1 MDWIGEIEKHA
12 GALGRPPMFDE
23 AMTTLA
29 FRIENSMKDEVKFL
43 AEYLTKRR
51 KSKSSAGAVAR
62 TFISSGLREMREPFP
77 EHWISEIVKHSRGK
91 SEEVLTT
98 LSFRLERSLKKDVDV
113 VARRLSR
120 HFTGSFKSSSSIGA
134 IARAFIAAGLEQT
147 QAQYPEF
154 KTFLIERLQEGR
166 RSQTKRPPMPRA
178 NDEKL
183 QKSKATDNVKKRPPG
198 GHRGRQG
205 GSV

>member
-1 MDWIGEIEKHA
+1 M
-12 GALGRPPMFDE
+12 
-23 AMTTLA
+23 
-29 FRIENSMKDEVKFL
+29 
-43 AEYLTKRR
+43 
-51 KSKSSAGAVAR
+51 
-62 TFISSGLREMREPFP
+62 
-77 EHWISEIVKHSRGK
+77 
-91 SEEVLTT
+91 
-98 LSFRLERSLKKDVDV
+98 DV